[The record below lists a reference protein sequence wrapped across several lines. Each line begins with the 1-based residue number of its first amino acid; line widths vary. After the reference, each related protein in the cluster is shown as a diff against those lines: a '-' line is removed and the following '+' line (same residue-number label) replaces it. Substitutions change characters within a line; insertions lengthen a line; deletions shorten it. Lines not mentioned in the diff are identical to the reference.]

1 MLKGAEEL
9 QLISPRNGSSWHPA
23 SPVDRDQLQVVDFE
37 DKTLPD
43 MVGDNLVN
51 LHSPKSQQVVK
62 RLAGVHTPIQVLT
75 RKLFQTVVKAK
86 KKKKKKN
93 LELDSQKLLLPH
105 GSGHL

>member
-9 QLISPRNGSSWHPA
+9 QLITCPRNGSSWHPA

-51 LHSPKSQQVVK
+51 LHSQSQQVVK

-75 RKLFQTVVKAK
+75 RKLFQTVVKV
-86 KKKKKKN
+86 KKKKKN